1 MVLNMWSIN
10 GQNYEI
16 RKDFY
21 VQNEITEQECQISLR
36 KSLKN
41 IVSRRSLLKN
51 LKEIDFYKNK
61 IEVRTLIKSIYVLK
75 SNYQNK

>member
-1 MVLNMWSIN
+1 MWSIN